1 MGGGNRATDRPQ
13 SWQLN
18 RVRWEHAW
26 TDRPGP
32 HLGAANPQCK
42 ETDKGTA
49 GGGQGSQAPCGKAP
63 SSLAD
68 AIPDAQPPL
77 PDVSSTVHKLM
88 RSTSGSAGGT
98 EHGGTDLTSP
108 EKERRDMYSAP
119 QLAGG
124 LSGSRAAPEE
134 EAERAERSQRALA
147 GTPLRRCDKG
157 VKRPGRDAGPGG
169 RLRGTAGAV
178 ASWPAQG
185 RPSLP
190 STPRREIGRRP
201 HRRL

>member
-1 MGGGNRATDRPQ
+1 MGGGNRATHRPQ

-18 RVRWEHAW
+18 LVTWEHAR
-26 TDRPGP
+26 TDGPGP

-42 ETDKGTA
+42 QTDKGTA
-49 GGGQGSQAPCGKAP
+49 GGGQGSQAPCRKVP

-68 AIPDAQPPL
+68 PILGAQPPL
-77 PDVSSTVHKLM
+77 PDVSSIVDELM

-98 EHGGTDLTSP
+98 ERGGTDLTSP
-108 EKERRDMYSAP
+108 EKERRERYSAP
-119 QLAGG
+119 HLEGG
-124 LSGSRAAPEE
+124 LSGSRAAPEK
-134 EAERAERSQRALA
+134 EAERAERSQRALG

-169 RLRGTAGAV
+169 RLPGTAGAV

-190 STPRREIGRRP
+190 STPRRETGRRP